1 MRNVGTHRTLGRVL
15 LGQFMRNIRYAMIVP
30 STTIVKVIAVQIV
43 GLLVA
48 LGAAVE
54 EPDRETFW
62 EVTSGYEYV
71 PLLRFEQSYPS
82 PFAIFLSVA
91 IWRKKSLIG

>member
-30 STTIVKVIAVQIV
+30 STTTVKVIAVQIV

-62 EVTSGYEYV
+62 EVTSADISMYRSCDLSSV
-71 PLLRFEQSYPS
+71 ILLPLPS
-82 PFAIFLSVA
+82 F
-91 IWRKKSLIG
+91 

>member
-1 MRNVGTHRTLGRVL
+1 MRYT
-15 LGQFMRNIRYAMIVP
+15 RYAMIFP

-43 GLLVA
+43 GLLAA

-62 EVTSGYEYV
+62 EVTSGYWYV
-71 PLLRFEQSYPS
+71 PLLRYEQSYPS

-91 IWRKKSLIG
+91 VCRKKSLFG

>member
-15 LGQFMRNIRYAMIVP
+15 LGQFTRNIRYAMIVP
-30 STTIVKVIAVQIV
+30 STTIV
-43 GLLVA
+43 LVA

-62 EVTSGYEYV
+62 EVTSGY
-71 PLLRFEQSYPS
+71 
-82 PFAIFLSVA
+82 
-91 IWRKKSLIG
+91 